1 MSRSVPVYTH
11 MPILNARILTV
22 LKTVHQSGI
31 LDMKAS
37 SRIQLII
44 NKKAFNP
51 MTRTTVAEGLPLP
64 AVQDSRPVHS
74 GDLDTA
80 PRRCR

>member
-1 MSRSVPVYTH
+1 

-22 LKTVHQSGI
+22 LKTVNQSEI
-31 LDMKAS
+31 FDVKAT
-37 SRIQLII
+37 SRIQPII
-44 NKKAFNP
+44 NKKAINT
-51 MTRTTVAEGLPLP
+51 MTRATVAEGLPLA

-74 GDLDTA
+74 GGLDTA